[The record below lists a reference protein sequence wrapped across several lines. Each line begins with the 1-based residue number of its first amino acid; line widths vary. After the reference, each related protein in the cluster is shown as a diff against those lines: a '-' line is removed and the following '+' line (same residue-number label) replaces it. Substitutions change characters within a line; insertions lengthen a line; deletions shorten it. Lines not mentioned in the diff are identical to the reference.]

1 MEETAANLQHGYAPY
16 GSDRQTDVPQK
27 RDKRVKINAK
37 GASCNLDFS
46 APTLS
51 KMKPALVFLA
61 LSSVAQASTWNY
73 RDFISVDNV
82 NQSTSKS
89 NFFKSL

>member
-37 GASCNLDFS
+37 GPVVIWIFRH
-46 APTLS
+46 
-51 KMKPALVFLA
+51 
-61 LSSVAQASTWNY
+61 QH
-73 RDFISVDNV
+73 
-82 NQSTSKS
+82 
-89 NFFKSL
+89 